1 MSVAY
6 KDFGAPELEGQLCI
20 CVHTCVCVCVCERER
35 ERTCLVAHAYT
46 SHSVRF
52 MQNGEVMQ
60 KEEGSLLMRVQLSAL
75 HHTIPRK
82 DFEYPESPKDSPI
95 FQDVGNLDL

>member
-1 MSVAY
+1 
-6 KDFGAPELEGQLCI
+6 
-20 CVHTCVCVCVCERER
+20 
-35 ERTCLVAHAYT
+35 
-46 SHSVRF
+46 

-82 DFEYPESPKDSPI
+82 DFEYPESPKDSLI